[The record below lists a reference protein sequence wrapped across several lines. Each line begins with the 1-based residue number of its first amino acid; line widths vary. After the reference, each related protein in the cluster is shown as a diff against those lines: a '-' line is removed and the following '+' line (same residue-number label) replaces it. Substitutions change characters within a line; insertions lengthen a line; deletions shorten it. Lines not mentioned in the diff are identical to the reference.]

1 MFLEQKSDDFSALF
15 CSKNDK
21 LEKFCLSYWLCT
33 IPSTAARWSA
43 HLPDHLPKSS
53 SFLIKR
59 AAKSTG
65 RKMKNRSPP
74 LNPPMGDFFRMS
86 LCNVSLLPLY
96 FSSDFSIRV
105 LTCIIQHGQKA
116 NRVKMNGYAALSA
129 FCPCCIFY
137 ARKPR

>member
-1 MFLEQKSDDFSALF
+1 M
-15 CSKNDK
+15 N
-21 LEKFCLSYWLCT
+21 Y
-33 IPSTAARWSA
+33 I
-43 HLPDHLPKSS
+43 
-53 SFLIKR
+53 
-59 AAKSTG
+59 
-65 RKMKNRSPP
+65 KMKAP

-137 ARKPR
+137 ARKPRQIKKSEEKYIERREKMYISTFEKLRASPPEASLRRFLGASAPANFKLIRRKYYVGQKNGNQ